1 MLVEVLRKIWVGL
14 IMEKIRCFWAK
25 WKLIDENQHGF
36 IGGKGTHTAMPH
48 IINCMEAAKDFKTD
62 LYMSSWDMPSTR

>member
-1 MLVEVLRKIWVGL
+1 M
-14 IMEKIRCFWAK
+14 
-25 WKLIDENQHGF
+25 IDENQHGF

-62 LYMSSWDMPSTR
+62 LYMSSWDMKRAFDSLGREFVISSLERLQST